1 MWDYLAIFGREQGR
15 LMLAT
20 LITGACLFAFYAGIR
35 IASDDAVPLIPIA
48 LAVMCFVLALR
59 V

>member
-1 MWDYLAIFGREQGR
+1 
-15 LMLAT
+15 MLAA
-20 LITGACLFAFYAGIR
+20 LIIGACLFAFYAGIR
-35 IASDDAVPLIPIA
+35 IASDDTIPIVPIA